1 MFIAVGRGRRALRI
15 TAATS
20 SATPMPSTLGPHC
33 AKLPRNRA
41 RSAGNSS
48 AGKIPAM
55 KKTNAYSRARTR
67 RRPAAWLSRSTGNP
81 DEIARAV
88 GSRAS
93 GCTRVTCSFM
103 PGLSLGA
110 AGYRRSS
117 RALLSNRSVKSS
129 RSWVSASSC
138 RRSWTPRSTSSS
150 RAVTSADADCGRAA
164 RRRAS
169 LRTVYAGIPTNI
181 RRAARNT
188 AGSKWLSSFVRFLIY
203 VRLRSRNRE
212 PETAMRAASRS
223 ATPVIREDVV
233 SRLHDRV
240 ARESTLGVVPLRW
253 RVGRGSG
260 GEPPG
265 RGLILE
271 HGPSPPAAVREPLAV
286 LHHKV
291 DVMQCARH
299 RRCGERLQLFR
310 VPVDLRHSGAV
321 GERFAVAR
329 HAGPVGVHHH
339 GIGEDRSKQA
349 SVLTNGDNLPVFVSP
364 ELGEREPTRH
374 LHGVLVLG
382 GQGAAAQRTD
392 ECRDNSNRP

>member
-1 MFIAVGRGRRALRI
+1 M
-15 TAATS
+15 
-20 SATPMPSTLGPHC
+20 
-33 AKLPRNRA
+33 
-41 RSAGNSS
+41 
-48 AGKIPAM
+48 
-55 KKTNAYSRARTR
+55 
-67 RRPAAWLSRSTGNP
+67 GNP

-103 PGLSLGA
+103 PRLPLGA

-129 RSWVSASSC
+129 RSWVSASSW

-212 PETAMRAASRS
+212 PETAMRVPASRS

-253 RVGRGSG
+253 RVGRGAWR
-260 GEPPG
+260 EPPG

-271 HGPSPPAAVREPLAV
+271 HGPTPPAAVREPLAV

-291 DVMQCARH
+291 DVMQRARH
-299 RRCGERLQLFR
+299 RRGGGRLQAFLG
-310 VPVDLRHSGAV
+310 PVDLGHSGSGGGWTAV
-321 GERFAVAR
+321 
-329 HAGPVGVHHH
+329 
-339 GIGEDRSKQA
+339 S
-349 SVLTNGDNLPVFVSP
+349 
-364 ELGEREPTRH
+364 
-374 LHGVLVLG
+374 
-382 GQGAAAQRTD
+382 
-392 ECRDNSNRP
+392 

>member
-1 MFIAVGRGRRALRI
+1 
-15 TAATS
+15 
-20 SATPMPSTLGPHC
+20 
-33 AKLPRNRA
+33 
-41 RSAGNSS
+41 
-48 AGKIPAM
+48 AM

-103 PGLSLGA
+103 PRLQLGT

-188 AGSKWLSSFVRFLIY
+188 AGSKWLSS
-203 VRLRSRNRE
+203 
-212 PETAMRAASRS
+212 S

-240 ARESTLGVVPLRW
+240 APQSTLGVVRLRW
-253 RVGRGSG
+253 RVGRGSRR
-260 GEPPG
+260 EPPG
-265 RGLILE
+265 RGIIFE
-271 HGPSPPAAVREPLAV
+271 RGPSPPAAVREPLAV
-286 LHHKV
+286 LHHEV
-291 DVMQCARH
+291 DVMQRARH
-299 RRCGERLQLFR
+299 RRCGECLQLFG
-310 VPVDLRHSGAV
+310 VPMDLRHSGAV
-321 GERFAVAR
+321 GERLAVAGN
-329 HAGPVGVHHH
+329 AGPVGGDHH
-339 GIGEDRSKQA
+339 GIGEDRCKQG
-349 SVLTNGDNLPVFVSP
+349 SVLTDGDNLPGLVSP
-364 ELGEREPTRH
+364 ELGEGEPTRH

-382 GQGAAAQRTD
+382 GQGAAAHRTD
-392 ECRDNSNRP
+392 KCRHDSNRPQAFALHNRFLLCEGELLSSPLSSRARRSLLRRRRSATRCLRRGSPCR